1 MTILSK
7 KKWMEVIGN
16 NLRYKVVSIVACF
29 LNINSIKSN
38 RRLKIDMMNKTDFI
52 IAIRNISR
60 QKFYSFLNLTGLSI
74 GLSLV
79 IFIGLFLY
87 EQFSYDKWYK
97 DYDRIYRVE
106 MGDWAILGPVYSSLI
121 SNSSASVENTLRINS
136 SWGYEL
142 SVKVENKPTF
152 LKIPY
157 TILTDSVIFDFFPFT
172 FIEGSANNALNSKDK
187 IVLTRSQAINLYGRT
202 DVLGEIIRL
211 QDKYPVT
218 VAGVIEDV
226 KHFHVKVDAIAS
238 FLLYGDIMG
247 PEYFDS
253 PGDWNHNTYVKL
265 YPGADVAATERA
277 IEKAVGN
284 YMEEKFGFSSE
295 RKGKLRNVADIYFT
309 SEKMHELL
317 VVHGSKS
324 NSYAFLMI
332 AVFILVIAIINFINL
347 ATAASASRARETG
360 IRKLL
365 GSSRKKLIRQY
376 LLESV
381 IITMV
386 AVLVAFSLVEMF
398 LPYFNYVTNSEN
410 SLRHIGF
417 GKLSAIFVV
426 CTLVIGVL
434 SGSYPAFYL
443 SAFQPASILKGEVT
457 RGSGAAIFR
466 KVLIVFQF
474 TISIALIAA
483 TIILYQQINHIRA
496 KETGFNKEGII
507 HFKLNA
513 KVVQSWESFRN
524 AVASHP
530 AVASV
535 ALSNTIP
542 GHVRWQESLNEN
554 GASFQYTYWP
564 MTPEYFEMLE
574 MSLVAGRAFSREM
587 PSDEGVSVV
596 VNEKWIHQSG
606 LEFSTYDDL
615 IGRSVDNAF
624 HHHRIVGI
632 VPDFNY
638 NSMHEAVGPL
648 MMIWRNNAS
657 YIANVKVNTTEI
669 GGVIA
674 HLDKTWSTW
683 SPDAAFSWSLLS
695 DSLDKLYDGEKRM
708 GIIFLSFSSF
718 AVLIAFMGLYGLASF
733 MVEKRT
739 REISIRKVLGATTA
753 NLLVMLTRE
762 FLILILLSLVI
773 AVPLGWMGMNSWL
786 ENYSARI
793 QITAYPF
800 IISGMLAAILMMV
813 TMGYHVMKLSHHN
826 PSKTLNRE

>member
-1 MTILSK
+1 MI
-7 KKWMEVIGN
+7 
-16 NLRYKVVSIVACF
+16 
-29 LNINSIKSN
+29 
-38 RRLKIDMMNKTDFI
+38 KTDFI
-52 IAIRNISR
+52 IAFRNISR
-60 QKFYSFLNLTGLSI
+60 QKFYSFLNLVGLSL

-97 DYDRIYRVE
+97 DHDRIYRVE
-106 MGDWAILGPVYSSLI
+106 MGDWAILGPVYSRLI
-121 SNSSASVENTLRINS
+121 NNSSASIENTLRINS
-136 SWGYEL
+136 NWGYEL
-142 SVKVENKPTF
+142 SVKVEGKPTF
-152 LKIPY
+152 FQVPF
-157 TILTDSVIFDFFPFT
+157 TILADSVIFEFFPFT
-172 FIEGSANNALNSKDK
+172 FIEGSAQNALNSKDK
-187 IVLTRSQAINLYGRT
+187 IVLTRSQAMNLYGRT

-211 QDKYPVT
+211 QDKYAVS
-218 VAGVIEDV
+218 VGGVIEDV
-226 KHFHVKVDAIAS
+226 KHFHVKLDAIAS
-238 FLLYGDIMG
+238 FELYGDIFG
-247 PEYFDS
+247 PDYFES

-265 YPGADVAATERA
+265 NPGADIVATELA
-277 IEKAVGN
+277 IEKTVGSF
-284 YMEEKFGFSSE
+284 MEEKFGFSNE
-295 RKGKLRNVADIYFT
+295 RKAKLRKVSDIYFT
-309 SEKMHELL
+309 TDKLHELL

-324 NSYAFLMI
+324 SSYAFLMI
-332 AVFILVIAIINFINL
+332 AVFILIIAIINFINL

-365 GSSRKKLIRQY
+365 GSSRNKLIRQY

-386 AVLVAFSLVEMF
+386 AVIIAFSLVEVF
-398 LPYFNYVTNSEN
+398 LPYFNYVTNTEN

-417 GKLSAIFVV
+417 AKLSVIFFI

-443 SAFQPASILKGEVT
+443 SAFQPARILKGEVT
-457 RGSGAAIFR
+457 KSYGAALFR
-466 KVLIVFQF
+466 KILIVFQF

-483 TIILYQQINHIRA
+483 TIILYQQINHIRQ

-513 KVVQSWESFRN
+513 KVLQSWESFRN
-524 AVASHP
+524 TVASHP
-530 AVASV
+530 GVASV
-535 ALSNTIP
+535 ALSNTVP
-542 GHVRWQESLNEN
+542 GYVRWQESLNEN
-554 GASFQYTYWP
+554 GATFQYTYWP

-574 MSLVAGRAFSREM
+574 MELIAGRAFSREL

-596 VNEKWIHQSG
+596 VNEKWVMQSG
-606 LEFSTYDDL
+606 LEYTDYNDL
-615 IGRSVDNAF
+615 LGRSVDNAY

-632 VPDFNY
+632 VSDFNF
-638 NSMHEAVGPL
+638 NSMHEAIGPL
-648 MMIWRNNAS
+648 MIIWRNNAS
-657 YIANVKVNTTEI
+657 QVANIKVNTNDLS
-669 GGVIA
+669 GVIS
-674 HLDKTWSTW
+674 HLDKTWNAW

-695 DSLDKLYDGEKRM
+695 ESLDKLYDGEKRM

-753 NLLVMLTRE
+753 NLMVMLSRE
-762 FLILILLSLVI
+762 FFILILLSLVM
-773 AVPLGWMGMNSWL
+773 AVPLGWMGMQSWL

-800 IISGMLAAILMMV
+800 IISGILAMMLMMV

-826 PSKTLNRE
+826 PSETLNRE